1 MDQFQEQLISLFQGS
16 PLFIA
21 SQILGLCLCI
31 ISFFIYYLKKREHIL
46 ITKLI
51 SDVLCVIQQ
60 AMGHNG
66 VDQPQGLRKQSKD
79 PRMRGALA
87 VEGHYRKGASDCRQD
102 ADWSLPG
109 ENGGDA
115 HGANEYEQ
123 PNDMGCPFFSAA
135 VVKNQLTRDCNTID
149 HRARR
154 STYHYPVAV
163 LQNTIQIVAALLG
176 LLRDYKEYRARKTSA
191 KESSK

>member
-1 MDQFQEQLISLFQGS
+1 MDQFQEQLIALFQGS

-60 AMGHNG
+60 AMVGASTGAMING
-66 VDQPQGLRKQSKD
+66 IAVARELIFYNRGRKKWASHIVWLFVFIGAMGISPVLTWQGPISILPAIGSS
-79 PRMRGALA
+79 LA
-87 VEGHYRKGASDCRQD
+87 VMAFYCKRPTHTRIFGLFAPAPSEIYT
-102 ADWSLPG
+102 
-109 ENGGDA
+109 
-115 HGANEYEQ
+115 
-123 PNDMGCPFFSAA
+123 
-135 VVKNQLTRDCNTID
+135 VVTFN
-149 HRARR
+149 
-154 STYHYPVAV
+154 PVAV

>member
-60 AMGHNG
+60 AM
-66 VDQPQGLRKQSKD
+66 V
-79 PRMRGALA
+79 
-87 VEGHYRKGASDCRQD
+87 GASTG
-102 ADWSLPG
+102 AMI
-109 ENGGDA
+109 NGI
-115 HGANEYEQ
+115 
-123 PNDMGCPFFSAA
+123 A
-135 VVKNQLTRDCNTID
+135 VALDLI
-149 HRARR
+149 AR
-154 STYHYPVAV
+154 TLA
-163 LQNTIQIVAALLG
+163 
-176 LLRDYKEYRARKTSA
+176 
-191 KESSK
+191 

>member
-60 AMGHNG
+60 AMVGASTGAMING
-66 VDQPQGLRKQSKD
+66 IAVARELIFYNRGRKKWASHIVWLFVFIGAMGISPVLTWQGPISILPAIGSS
-79 PRMRGALA
+79 LA
-87 VEGHYRKGASDCRQD
+87 VMAFYCKRPTHTRIFGLFAQTLWLIYTVVTHCLLYD
-102 ADWSLPG
+102 A
-109 ENGGDA
+109 EN
-115 HGANEYEQ
+115 
-123 PNDMGCPFFSAA
+123 
-135 VVKNQLTRDCNTID
+135 V
-149 HRARR
+149 
-154 STYHYPVAV
+154 
-163 LQNTIQIVAALLG
+163 
-176 LLRDYKEYRARKTSA
+176 
-191 KESSK
+191 

>member
-60 AMGHNG
+60 AMVGASTGAMING
-66 VDQPQGLRKQSKD
+66 IAVARELIFYNRGRKKCASHIVWLFVFIGAMGISPVLTWQGPISILPAIGSS
-79 PRMRGALA
+79 LA
-87 VEGHYRKGASDCRQD
+87 VMAFYCKRPTHTRIFGLFAQTLWLIYT
-102 ADWSLPG
+102 
-109 ENGGDA
+109 
-115 HGANEYEQ
+115 
-123 PNDMGCPFFSAA
+123 
-135 VVKNQLTRDCNTID
+135 VVTFN
-149 HRARR
+149 
-154 STYHYPVAV
+154 PVAV

-176 LLRDYKEYRARKTSA
+176 LLRDYKEYRAHKSSA

>member
-60 AMGHNG
+60 AMVGASTGAMING
-66 VDQPQGLRKQSKD
+66 IAVARELIFYNRGRKKWASHIVWLFVFIGAMGISPVLTWQGPISILPAIGSS
-79 PRMRGALA
+79 LA
-87 VEGHYRKGASDCRQD
+87 VMAFYCKRPTHTRIFGLFAQTLWLIYT
-102 ADWSLPG
+102 
-109 ENGGDA
+109 
-115 HGANEYEQ
+115 
-123 PNDMGCPFFSAA
+123 
-135 VVKNQLTRDCNTID
+135 VVTFN
-149 HRARR
+149 
-154 STYHYPVAV
+154 PVAV

-176 LLRDYKEYRARKTSA
+176 LLRDYQEYRARKTSA